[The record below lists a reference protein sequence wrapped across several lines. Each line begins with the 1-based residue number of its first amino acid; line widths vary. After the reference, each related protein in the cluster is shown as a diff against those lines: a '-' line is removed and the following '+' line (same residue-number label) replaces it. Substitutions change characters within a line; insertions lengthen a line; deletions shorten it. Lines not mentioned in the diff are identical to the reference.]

1 MAFIHPKSEA
11 MTTIPALDLFS
22 LPPTQTCVDNS
33 YIEEYQP
40 TQQLADDVTI
50 EFRIPGSG
58 NAMVDLLATRALIE
72 GKIVKVPG
80 DSNIKS
86 PKQPKTAEELRA
98 KIKSVLEK
106 KAALATAEATTAEK
120 AKELEEA
127 ASEDARK
134 IARTAL
140 ATAKTA
146 ENTARSNV
154 ASETAEADEDD
165 VGFVNGPFSALFS
178 NVKVDFNHTQV
189 SSIPGEYPYV
199 ADMMRNVGFGP
210 AAENS
215 HLQTQLFKKD
225 TPGYMEEISALNAG
239 MQWRKQFTDDS
250 STVQMFGPL
259 AVDVFNTARYLLNEV
274 SICIKFIPS
283 KSCFYL
289 MASKE
294 GYKFKIT
301 KFVIFIRRV
310 DITST
315 EMLKIHKELAET
327 PARYPY
333 KRWELKKF
341 SIGGDQVTKTADH
354 LFVGA
359 QPTRAIIAFVEESA
373 YSGNIKKNPFN
384 YQTFDIIKLCI
395 TSGGQQ
401 FPSNGFQPDFDN
413 KGNSI
418 RCYESIF
425 SGMGI
430 YNGDDGVTITRL
442 SFGQGYAFFCFDF
455 TPDQSASTGTH
466 WNNTR
471 LGNFRVDVQLKQP
484 TRKEVLCLILAE
496 FDALMQIDF
505 LRKVSISS

>member
-72 GKIVKVPG
+72 GKIVNAVGGG
-80 DSNIKS
+80 DIKS
-86 PKQPKTAEELRA
+86 PKQPKTAEALRL
-98 KIKSVLEK
+98 KIIEVLDKKSK
-106 KAALATAEATTAEK
+106 LATAIETT
-120 AKELEEA
+120 
-127 ASEDARK
+127 
-134 IARTAL
+134 
-140 ATAKTA
+140 ATAKKTLAEADGDDAVTA
-146 ENTARSNV
+146 ARAALLTAIAAEGTARDDV
-154 ASETAEADEDD
+154 AKETAAADEDD

-199 ADMMRNVGFGP
+199 ADMAKNVGFGP

-225 TPGYMEEISALNAG
+225 TPGYMEEIGTLNAG
-239 MQWRKQFTDDS
+239 MQWRKQFTDGS
-250 STVQMFGPL
+250 KTVQMFGPL
-259 AVDVFNTARYLLNEV
+259 AVDVFNTPKYLLNEV

-283 KSCFYL
+283 KSCFHL
-289 MASKE
+289 MASKDA
-294 GYKFKIT
+294 YKFKIT

-310 DITST
+310 DILPT

-373 YSGNIKKNPFN
+373 YSGNIKKNPFH
-384 YQTFDIIKLCI
+384 YQTFGIIKLCI

-442 SFGQGYAFFCFDF
+442 SFGQGYALFCFDF

-471 LGNFRVDVQLKQP
+471 LGNFRVDVQLKEP
-484 TRKEVLCLILAE
+484 TKKEVLCLILAE